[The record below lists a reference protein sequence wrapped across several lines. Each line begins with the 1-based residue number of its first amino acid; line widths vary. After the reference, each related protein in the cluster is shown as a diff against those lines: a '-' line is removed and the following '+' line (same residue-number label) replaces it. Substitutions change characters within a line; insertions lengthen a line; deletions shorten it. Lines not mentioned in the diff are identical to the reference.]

1 MAIFRGS
8 PARIISMYGIS
19 VCMVGNRKF
28 RPVAPHLRSFEI
40 ISVCV
45 MDIASR
51 CLDRP

>member
-8 PARIISMYGIS
+8 PARIFSMYGIS
-19 VCMVGNRKF
+19 VCMVGSRKF
-28 RPVAPHLRSFEI
+28 RPVASHLLR
-40 ISVCV
+40 CV